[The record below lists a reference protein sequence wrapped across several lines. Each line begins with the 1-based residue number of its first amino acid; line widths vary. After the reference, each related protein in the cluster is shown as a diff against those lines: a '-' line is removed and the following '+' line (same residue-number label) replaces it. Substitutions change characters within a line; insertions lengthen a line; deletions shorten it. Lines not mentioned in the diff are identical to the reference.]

1 MVLVK
6 AELEMIS
13 SIPDRNNMR
22 SAKKAKSRLS
32 GAWEVFVD
40 WLYATTVLLGTGG
53 VLMIGAVSI
62 ASVGNSLRMTGY
74 LDAVFG
80 MYTLIAAYILIWLPI
95 SVLVYYHK
103 QE

>member
-1 MVLVK
+1 
-6 AELEMIS
+6 
-13 SIPDRNNMR
+13 MR
-22 SAKKAKSRLS
+22 SAKKVKSHLS
-32 GAWEVFVD
+32 AAWEVFVD
-40 WLYATTVLLGTGG
+40 WLYATIVLLGIAG
-53 VLMIGAVSI
+53 VFMIGAVSI
-62 ASVGNSLRMTGY
+62 AAAANSLRMTGY